1 VAADKQAGEITAVRW
16 RIPEL
21 TSQRAWAVLCRAFD
35 PAAGGAHSDSTKL
48 FIDGRRSGCLAP
60 TPRDPAAGLRGWLSE
75 IGPGHDVFAWARLV
89 QRHDPVVFR
98 ALVIALEPWFARQ
111 GLPRGETEA
120 EIFLGR
126 YRSTPG
132 GIHREGCANLHLV
145 LDGTKNMHF
154 WTAPHWPEP
163 QARRRI
169 DAAPGHGTEEEYLLG
184 LDPAEHLGQALS
196 LHAGPGQGFAWPAG
210 TWHVGDSPHCI
221 SIALNI
227 AAYEAGHARPGS
239 HARPWA
245 GRFHGDVPREWLEDY
260 QGHLLADEEV
270 PHAIA
275 RLSSLGMTPPSPATT
290 AAAVSRSHI
299 PDLDGIHAEAPVLW
313 HGAAGVLHVAA
324 LGMVTQVPDTAE
336 RRQWLSQLITGE
348 NPCSIPAACRP
359 LARWLAGHRAAAAGV
374 TS

>member
-1 VAADKQAGEITAVRW
+1 MVEDERAGEITAVRW
-16 RIPEL
+16 HIPEL

-35 PAAGGAHSDSTKL
+35 SAAGGTHSESTKL
-48 FIDGRRSGCLAP
+48 FVDGQRAGRLTP
-60 TPRDPAAGLRGWLSE
+60 KPRDHAAGPEDWLNE

-98 ALVIALEPWFARQ
+98 ALVIALEPWFARR

-145 LDGTKNMHF
+145 IDGGKSMHF
-154 WTAPHWPEP
+154 WTAPHWPPRE
-163 QARRRI
+163 ARRRV
-169 DAAPGHGTEEEYLLG
+169 DAAPDNGAEEEYLPN

-196 LHAGPGQGFAWPAG
+196 LHAGPGAGFAWPAG
-210 TWHVGDSPHCI
+210 IWHVGDSPHCM

-227 AAYEAGHARPGS
+227 AAYEVSCARPCS
-239 HARPWA
+239 HARSWA
-245 GRFHGDVPREWLEDY
+245 DRFRGDVPREWLEDY
-260 QGHLLADEEV
+260 QGHALPDEAV
-270 PHAIA
+270 PQAIA
-275 RLSSLGMTPPSPATT
+275 RLSSLGMTPPSPAT
-290 AAAVSRSHI
+290 AVSASPIRI
-299 PDLDGIHAEAPVLW
+299 PEPAGIHTEAPVLW
-313 HGAAGVLHVAA
+313 HGIAGVLHVAA

-336 RRQWLSQLITGE
+336 RREWLSRLIE
-348 NPCSIPAACRP
+348 NGSPCGIPTACQP
-359 LARWLAGHRAAAAGV
+359 LARWLVGQRAAAGV